1 MSITD
6 KYKLLSYEI
15 EDLITKIKNRDDL
28 WIDLGKE
35 KVGNDFPS
43 DKINQNIKEKVDSEI
58 LKREKVWD
66 VINDTFNEHILM
78 MTNLNNDFKDCN
90 LNNEKNELL
99 KGKNLTLQRRYG
111 VKEYDILL
119 RKENIQLLYFGML
132 TGTICIIILLLKYF
146 NFIQLNIA
154 IFIYLIIIFL
164 YIIYLIKI
172 MVFDR
177 VNRNSIYFYKFNF
190 NKPTDDEI
198 KKSREV
204 NSDNDN
210 NNNGN
215 SCKEDIYG
223 RGSKSYQSQL
233 DDPILDQIK
242 ANTKLSAEKCLTN
255 Y

>member
-1 MSITD
+1 
-6 KYKLLSYEI
+6 
-15 EDLITKIKNRDDL
+15 
-28 WIDLGKE
+28 
-35 KVGNDFPS
+35 
-43 DKINQNIKEKVDSEI
+43 
-58 LKREKVWD
+58 
-66 VINDTFNEHILM
+66 
-78 MTNLNNDFKDCN
+78 
-90 LNNEKNELL
+90 
-99 KGKNLTLQRRYG
+99 
-111 VKEYDILL
+111 
-119 RKENIQLLYFGML
+119 
-132 TGTICIIILLLKYF
+132 
-146 NFIQLNIA
+146 
-154 IFIYLIIIFL
+154 
-164 YIIYLIKI
+164 